1 VPVSAVRS
9 VPARTGAAER
19 EKRRLARRA
28 GERDPD
34 TAGKAAQESTAA
46 GSKPDHAEAAIPF
59 EPFEPALP
67 PLAVAPVE
75 PEGQGRRGWANPGNA
90 PFVTQVLA
98 QEVLKSGLHIEPWRE
113 AISAY
118 ERAGATANPGSGP
131 G

>member
-1 VPVSAVRS
+1 MPVSAVRS

-46 GSKPDHAEAAIPF
+46 GSKPDHAEVAIPF
-59 EPFEPALP
+59 EPFEQPLP
-67 PLAVAPVE
+67 VAPVE
-75 PEGQGRRGWANPGNA
+75 PEGEGRPGWANPGNA

-118 ERAGATANPGSGP
+118 ERAGATTNPSQGP